1 MPVNPFL
8 TDYLKFNAENSGTKT
23 ALVFEGRSYTWAKLW
38 EKVEASTGYLLEA
51 LGDNKKQKVVS
62 LLLTN
67 SPEFV
72 ISYLAILHAG
82 HIAMPL
88 DPAYKKLELD
98 AIIDQIS
105 PVLIITDERY
115 QDQISSSRIIMI
127 KEVLA
132 GRSSTL
138 KPLRISPQEQI
149 ASLTFTSGTTGHP
162 KAAPYTHA
170 NHIWNIKVCSKVWD
184 WTANDT
190 LLISLPLS
198 HWYGLVMGLS
208 GALYHG
214 NTLYLQQQ
222 AFDPKSTLELLGSG
236 KISIFTHVPLA
247 YMKLLNQDI
256 KSYDLSN
263 VRLLISGGGPLPP
276 TIWHEFNRRFKHEI
290 IETYGSSE
298 TGRIAA
304 NNLKQKSVGSAGELL
319 PEVNLKISGSGEVI
333 IKSPGVFPG
342 YFHNLQATKASSLP
356 GGWWRSGD
364 IGELK
369 KGFLYLKGRE
379 QERIRKF
386 GYTISPRDVEWALLK
401 NQSIKEVYVMG
412 RQISASSN
420 DELIYF
426 IAGNITKQQL
436 STYCKDNLL
445 FAWRPDRVIFVDS
458 LPRTPSGKP
467 SLRQLRKMV

>member
-1 MPVNPFL
+1 MPANEFL
-8 TDYLKFNAENSGTKT
+8 TDYLEFHAANSGSK
-23 ALVFEGRSYTWAKLW
+23 AAVVFEGKVCTWAELW
-38 EKVEASTGYLLEA
+38 EHVERSSSYILET
-51 LGDNKKQKVVS
+51 LGNKRQSVVS

-72 ISYLAILHAG
+72 IMYLAIVHAG

-105 PVLIITDERY
+105 PKLVITDKRY
-115 QDQISSSRIIMI
+115 RGQISSGRVVMI
-127 KEVLA
+127 DQLLI
-132 GRSSTL
+132 GRQASI
-138 KPLRISPQEQI
+138 KPLRLTPQTQI

-170 NHIWNIKVCSKVWD
+170 NHIWNIKICSKAWD
-184 WTANDT
+184 WTADDT

-208 GALYHG
+208 GGLYHG

-222 AFDPKSTLELLGSG
+222 AFDPESTLDLLATG

-247 YMKLLNQDI
+247 YTKILNAE
-256 KSYDLSN
+256 KTNRDLSP
-263 VRLLISGGGPLPP
+263 VRLFISGGGPLPP
-276 TIWHEFNRRFKHEI
+276 TVWQEFKNRYRAEI
-290 IETYGSSE
+290 VETYGSSE
-298 TGRIAA
+298 SGRIAA
-304 NNLKQKSVGSAGELL
+304 NTLTEKMPGSAGKIL
-319 PEVNLKISGSGEVI
+319 PEVRVKFGDDGEVM

-342 YFHNLQATKASSLP
+342 YFRNVKASRAST
-356 GGWWRSGD
+356 GANGWWRTGD

-369 KGFLYLKGRE
+369 DNYLYLKGRA

-401 NQSIKEVYVMG
+401 NSAIKDTYVMA
-412 RQISASSN
+412 RQVPGQTN

-426 IAGNITKQQL
+426 IKGTLTPDELTA
-436 STYCKDNLL
+436 YCKENLL
-445 FAWRPDRVIFVDS
+445 FAWRPDRVVFVDS

-467 SLRQLRKMV
+467 SLRQLREMV